1 MIRVLVIDRDQNFCR
16 QLEEHLSRADTM
28 VKFAHDGTSGLK
40 SALSG
45 EHDLV
50 VVDISS
56 WESFGL
62 QAIKQ
67 LRTDSDIGVL
77 LLRDRAEEMDKILGL
92 ECGADDYL
100 AKPFNP
106 RELVARIHAI
116 SRRLRPWLTSA
127 YTAAPEY
134 LEVGD
139 VALDGGSRT
148 CRRNA
153 ELIDLTTAEFDL
165 LSVFLRCCGHVM
177 HRRDLS
183 KRILEREYV
192 PYDRSIDVHVSSLRR
207 KLGALPDGTE
217 RIRAI
222 RNVGYLYAHPAT
234 PQFSHQLGAVGIRSF
249 QQTQDP
255 WIAPSRTVRNL

>member
-1 MIRVLVIDRDQNFCR
+1 MIRVLVIDRDQSLCQ
-16 QLEEHLSRADTM
+16 QLEEHFIRANMT
-28 VKFAHDGTSGLK
+28 VKFAHDGKSGLRF
-40 SALSG
+40 ALFG

-56 WESFGL
+56 WELSGL

-67 LRTDSDIGVL
+67 LRTDSEIGVL
-77 LLRDRAEEMDKILGL
+77 ILSNRAEETDKILGL
-92 ECGADDYL
+92 EGGADDYL

-116 SRRLRPWLTSA
+116 CRRLRPWLTSA
-127 YTAAPEY
+127 FVPAPEY
-134 LEVGD
+134 LKVGD
-139 VALDGGSRT
+139 VALDGGLRT

-153 ELIDLTTAEFDL
+153 EMIDLTTAEFDL
-165 LSVFLRCCGHVM
+165 LSVLLRCCGRVM

-192 PYDRSIDVHVSSLRR
+192 PYDRSIDVHVSNLRR

-222 RNVGYLYAHPAT
+222 RNVGYLYAHPTA
-234 PQFSHQLGAVGIRSF
+234 PQSTTS
-249 QQTQDP
+249 
-255 WIAPSRTVRNL
+255 

>member
-1 MIRVLVIDRDQNFCR
+1 MIRVLVIDRDLNFCR
-16 QLEEHLSRADTM
+16 QLEEHFIRAGM
-28 VKFAHDGTSGLK
+28 KVKFAHDGKSGLRL
-40 SALSG
+40 ALSG

-56 WESFGL
+56 WELPGL

-67 LRTDSDIGVL
+67 LRTNSQVGVVI
-77 LLRDRAEEMDKILGL
+77 LRDLAEETDKILGL

-100 AKPFNP
+100 ATPFDP
-106 RELVARIHAI
+106 RELLARIHAI
-116 SRRLRPWLTSA
+116 YRRLRPWVTSA
-127 YTAAPEY
+127 GAPPPEY
-134 LEVGD
+134 LKVGD

-153 ELIDLTTAEFDL
+153 EVIDLTTAEFAL
-165 LSVFLRCCGHVM
+165 LAVLLRCCGHVL

-183 KRILEREYV
+183 KWILEREYV

-234 PQFSHQLGAVGIRSF
+234 PQPTTS
-249 QQTQDP
+249 
-255 WIAPSRTVRNL
+255 

>member
-1 MIRVLVIDRDQNFCR
+1 MVRVLVIDRDQNLCR
-16 QLEEHLSRADTM
+16 QFEEHFIRAGMTGR
-28 VKFAHDGTSGLK
+28 FAHDGKSGLRL
-40 SALSG
+40 ALSG
-45 EHDLV
+45 EHELV
-50 VVDISS
+50 VVDMSS

-67 LRTDSDIGVL
+67 LRTDSDVGVL
-77 LLRDRAEEMDKILGL
+77 LLSDRAEEMDKILGL

-100 AKPFNP
+100 TKPCNP

-116 SRRLRPWLTSA
+116 HRRLKPWLISSFVPT
-127 YTAAPEY
+127 PEY
-134 LEVGD
+134 LKVGD

-153 ELIDLTTAEFDL
+153 EVIYLTTAEFDL
-165 LSVFLRCCGHVM
+165 LSVLLRCCGRVM

-183 KRILEREYV
+183 KRVLEREYV

-222 RNVGYLYAHPAT
+222 RNVGYLYAHPTA
-234 PQFSHQLGAVGIRSF
+234 PQSTTS
-249 QQTQDP
+249 
-255 WIAPSRTVRNL
+255 

>member
-1 MIRVLVIDRDQNFCR
+1 MIRVLVINRDQNLCR
-16 QLEEHLSRADTM
+16 QLEEHFIRADMT
-28 VKFAHDGTSGLK
+28 VRFAHDGKFGLRF
-40 SALSG
+40 ALSG

-56 WESFGL
+56 WETFGL

-67 LRTDSDIGVL
+67 LRTDSEVGVL
-77 LLRDRAEEMDKILGL
+77 VLSDRAEEMDKILGL

-106 RELVARIHAI
+106 RELIARIQAI
-116 SRRLRPWLTSA
+116 SRRLKPRV
-127 YTAAPEY
+127 TAALLPAPAY
-134 LEVGD
+134 LNVGD

-153 ELIDLTTAEFDL
+153 EVIDLTTAEFEL
-165 LSVFLRCCGHVM
+165 LSVLLLCCGRVM

-192 PYDRSIDVHVSSLRR
+192 PL
-207 KLGALPDGTE
+207 
-217 RIRAI
+217 
-222 RNVGYLYAHPAT
+222 
-234 PQFSHQLGAVGIRSF
+234 
-249 QQTQDP
+249 
-255 WIAPSRTVRNL
+255 

>member
-1 MIRVLVIDRDQNFCR
+1 MIRVLVIDRDQDLCR
-16 QLEEHLSRADTM
+16 QLEERIVRAGMT
-28 VKFAHDGTSGLK
+28 VKFAQDSKSGLR

-50 VVDISS
+50 IVDISS
-56 WESFGL
+56 WEVPGL

-67 LRTDSDIGVL
+67 LRTDSEVGVL
-77 LLRDRAEEMDKILGL
+77 ILSGRAEETDRILGL

-106 RELVARIHAI
+106 RELIARMHAI
-116 SRRLRPWLTSA
+116 SRRLRPRL
-127 YTAAPEY
+127 TAARRPAPAY
-134 LEVGD
+134 IKVGD

-153 ELIDLTTAEFDL
+153 EVIDLTTAEFDL
-165 LSVFLRCCGHVM
+165 LAVLLRGCGHVV

-183 KRILEREYV
+183 RQILEREYV

-222 RNVGYLYAHPAT
+222 RNVGYLYAHPAA
-234 PQFSHQLGAVGIRSF
+234 PQSTTS
-249 QQTQDP
+249 
-255 WIAPSRTVRNL
+255 

>member
-1 MIRVLVIDRDQNFCR
+1 MIRVLMIDRDQDFCR
-16 QLEEHLSRADTM
+16 QLEEQLIRTDMT
-28 VKFAHDGTSGLK
+28 VKFAHDAKSGLR

-56 WESFGL
+56 WELSGP

-67 LRTDSDIGVL
+67 LRADSEVGVL
-77 LLRDRAEEMDKILGL
+77 ILSDRTGERDRILGL
-92 ECGADDYL
+92 EWGADDYL

-106 RELVARIHAI
+106 RELIVRIQAI
-116 SRRLRPWLTSA
+116 SRRLRPWLTSPFLPA
-127 YTAAPEY
+127 SQY
-134 LEVGD
+134 LRVGD

-153 ELIDLTTAEFDL
+153 EVIDLTTAEFDL
-165 LSVFLRCCGHVM
+165 LSVLLRGCGHVM

-222 RNVGYLYAHPAT
+222 RNVGYLYAHPAA
-234 PQFSHQLGAVGIRSF
+234 PQSTTS
-249 QQTQDP
+249 
-255 WIAPSRTVRNL
+255 

>member
-1 MIRVLVIDRDQNFCR
+1 MIRVLMIDRDQDFCR
-16 QLEEHLSRADTM
+16 QLEDQLTRTGM
-28 VKFAHDGTSGLK
+28 TVKFAHDGKSGLR

-56 WESFGL
+56 WELSGP
-62 QAIKQ
+62 QAIKL
-67 LRTDSDIGVL
+67 LRADSEVGVL
-77 LLRDRAEEMDKILGL
+77 ILSDRGGETDKILGL
-92 ECGADDYL
+92 EWGADDYL

-106 RELVARIHAI
+106 RELIVRIQAI

-127 YTAAPEY
+127 FLPAPEY
-134 LEVGD
+134 LTVGD
-139 VALDGGSRT
+139 VVLDGGSRT

-153 ELIDLTTAEFDL
+153 EVIDLTTAEFDL
-165 LSVFLRCCGHVM
+165 LSVLLRGCGHVM

-222 RNVGYLYAHPAT
+222 RNVGYLYARPAA
-234 PQFSHQLGAVGIRSF
+234 PQSTTS
-249 QQTQDP
+249 
-255 WIAPSRTVRNL
+255 

>member
-1 MIRVLVIDRDQNFCR
+1 MIRVLMIDRDQNLCR
-16 QLEEHLSRADTM
+16 QLAEHFIRADMT
-28 VKFAHDGTSGLK
+28 VKFAHDAKSGLRF
-40 SALSG
+40 ALSE

-50 VVDISS
+50 VVNISS

-62 QAIKQ
+62 QTIKQ
-67 LRTDSDIGVL
+67 LRTDSKPGVL
-77 LLRDRAEEMDKILGL
+77 ILSDRAEEADKILGL

-106 RELVARIHAI
+106 RELIARIQAI
-116 SRRLRPWLTSA
+116 SRRLRPWQSSA
-127 YTAAPEY
+127 FVPAPEY
-134 LEVGD
+134 LTVGD

-148 CRRNA
+148 CHRNA
-153 ELIDLTTAEFDL
+153 EVIDLTTAEFDL
-165 LSVFLRCCGHVM
+165 LSVLLRGCGHVM

-222 RNVGYLYAHPAT
+222 RNVGYLYAHPAA
-234 PQFSHQLGAVGIRSF
+234 PQSTTS
-249 QQTQDP
+249 
-255 WIAPSRTVRNL
+255 

>member
-1 MIRVLVIDRDQNFCR
+1 MIRVLVIDRDQNLCQ
-16 QLEEHLSRADTM
+16 QLEEHFIRADMT
-28 VKFAHDGTSGLK
+28 VKFAHDGKSGLR

-45 EHDLV
+45 EHELV

-56 WESFGL
+56 WESIGL
-62 QAIKQ
+62 QAIKR
-67 LRTDSDIGVL
+67 LRTDSEVGVL
-77 LLRDRAEEMDKILGL
+77 ILRDRAEEMDKILGL

-106 RELVARIHAI
+106 RELIARIHAI
-116 SRRLRPWLTSA
+116 SRRLKPRL
-127 YTAAPEY
+127 TAALLAAPAY
-134 LEVGD
+134 LNVGD

-153 ELIDLTTAEFDL
+153 EVIDLTTAEFDL
-165 LSVFLRCCGHVM
+165 LSVLLRCRGRVI

-222 RNVGYLYAHPAT
+222 RNVGYLYAHPTA
-234 PQFSHQLGAVGIRSF
+234 PQSTTS
-249 QQTQDP
+249 
-255 WIAPSRTVRNL
+255 

>member
-1 MIRVLVIDRDQNFCR
+1 MIRVLVIDRDQNLCR
-16 QLEEHLSRADTM
+16 QLEEHFIRADMT
-28 VKFAHDGTSGLK
+28 VKFAPDGKSGVR
-40 SALSG
+40 SALCG

-50 VVDISS
+50 VMDISS
-56 WESFGL
+56 WPLSGL

-67 LRTDSDIGVL
+67 LRTDSEVGVL
-77 LLRDRAEEMDKILGL
+77 VLSDRAEETDKILGL

-116 SRRLRPWLTSA
+116 SRRLRRWITSA
-127 YTAAPEY
+127 FVPAPEY
-134 LEVGD
+134 LKVGD

-153 ELIDLTTAEFDL
+153 EVVDLTTAEFDL
-165 LSVFLRCCGHVM
+165 LSVLLRGCGHVL
-177 HRRDLS
+177 HRKDLS

-192 PYDRSIDVHVSSLRR
+192 PYDRCIDVHVSSLRR

-234 PQFSHQLGAVGIRSF
+234 PQSTAS
-249 QQTQDP
+249 
-255 WIAPSRTVRNL
+255 